1 MREHRAGRWTRW
13 RALACG
19 LVAALL
25 AAGCTLVQLK
35 QDAADFYASTV
46 LVGRIESPGGWNG
59 PVIVSARTRGPGPG
73 TVVHQTLLHEP
84 GGYELIVPRGE
95 YLVEAFGDTNGNGV
109 QDPGEPAGRHGGA
122 RPVVAS
128 GSGVVASLDFV
139 LAGGATAAPRAG
151 GGARH
156 STQAG
161 ALADLDAPAF
171 SAENGQRGYW
181 APMAFFREFGGNIY
195 QLEPYDPARTP
206 VLFVHGAAGS
216 PQDWRTFF
224 AQIDRTRYQPWFFY
238 YPSGAS
244 VESMAYLLYWKLV
257 NLQLRHRF
265 DTLHI
270 AAHSM
275 GGLVVR
281 SFLLN
286 HGEQFP
292 QLRLFVSLSTPWA
305 GETSAELG
313 VKHSPAVVP
322 SWNDMQPGG
331 RFMQA
336 LFARKLP
343 ATVDHYLLF
352 GHKGGYSLL
361 RPTTDG
367 TVTLAS
373 QLRNPAQAEA
383 RQVFGFDEDHESI
396 LRSPQVLAQVQAI
409 LDSASAQRR
418 PGPGTGRVQ
427 PHFDYAGAPLGPRGM
442 PLLVLDPVEPG
453 APARSRVVMPLTA
466 EDSGRLLGP
475 VPEGLYD
482 ASLVAA
488 GYRSE
493 PRRTRVRVQA
503 GQVAGLAVRLA
514 PQGTLAGYVGADLAE
529 GDNPA
534 GSFRPPHPSARIESI
549 TLSGPG
555 LARRLLPRQTG
566 HDDVLD
572 RYIAGEDAAFQA
584 QFSFVDLPAGDYTLD
599 IQAAG
604 HRPHRSHH
612 TVLPGRPV
620 QLAPVVLVPLR

>member
-1 MREHRAGRWTRW
+1 MKERRAGRFARW
-13 RALACG
+13 QALACG
-19 LVAALL
+19 LAVALL
-25 AAGCTLVQLK
+25 PAGCTLARLK

-46 LVGRIESPGGWNG
+46 LVGRIESPGGWRG
-59 PVIVSARTRGPGPG
+59 PVVVSARTRGPGPG
-73 TVVHQTLLHEP
+73 TVVHRTLLHEP
-84 GGYELIVPRGE
+84 GGYELIVPKGE
-95 YLVEAFGDTNGNGV
+95 YTVEAFGDTNGNGL
-109 QDPGEPAGRHGGA
+109 QDPQEPAGRYTGSI
-122 RPVVAS
+122 PVLAS
-128 GSGVVASLDFV
+128 GSGVIASLDFV
-139 LAGGATAAPRAG
+139 LAGAGPAG
-151 GGARH
+151 GPPAAAGH

-171 SAENGQRGYW
+171 TAENGQRGYW

-206 VLFVHGAAGS
+206 VLFVHGAVGS
-216 PQDWRTFF
+216 PQDWRAFF

-265 DTLHI
+265 ERLHI
-270 AAHSM
+270 VAHSM

-292 QLRLFVSLSTPWA
+292 QVRLFVSLSTPWA
-305 GETSAELG
+305 GETGAELG

-322 SWNDMQPGG
+322 SWVDMQPGG
-331 RFMQA
+331 RFMQD

-343 ATVDHYLLF
+343 PAVAHYLLF

-373 QLRNPAQAEA
+373 QLRSPAQAEA
-383 RQVFGFDEDHESI
+383 RMVFGFDEDHDSI
-396 LRSPQVLAQVQAI
+396 LRAPQVLAQVQAI
-409 LDSASAQRR
+409 LDSAGAPRG
-418 PGPGTGRVQ
+418 PGAGTGRVQ
-427 PHFDYAGAPLGPRGM
+427 PQFTPAGAAEGPRGL
-442 PLLVLDPVEPG
+442 PLLVLDPV
-453 APARSRVVMPLTA
+453 APAAPGRGRVLMPLA
-466 EDSGRLLGP
+466 PEDSGRALGP

-493 PRRTRVRVQA
+493 PRRTRVQVQA
-503 GQVAGLAVRLA
+503 GQVAGLSTRLV
-514 PQGTLAGYVGADLAE
+514 PQGTLAGYVGADRPEA
-529 GDNPA
+529 DTPA
-534 GSFRPPHPSARIESI
+534 GSYRPPHPSVQIEAI
-549 TLSGPG
+549 TLTGPG
-555 LARRLLPRQTG
+555 LQRRLQPRQAG
-566 HDDVLD
+566 ADDVLD
-572 RYIAGEDAAFQA
+572 RYLAGEDGAYKA
-584 QFSFVDLPAGDYTLD
+584 QFSFVNLPAGDYELA
-599 IQAAG
+599 IEAAG
-604 HRPHRSHH
+604 YQPHRSRH

-620 QLAPVVLVPLR
+620 PLAPIVLVPLR